1 MPDRAAD
8 DFATIR
14 SRLEELK
21 KERKEAEE
29 NKNTEGKTD
38 EQVHQEIYGDYC
50 NGNSNIHTLG
60 SIVDIDPITGELSST
75 GEVSSGPFLP
85 KELEEA
91 IATANAAVSLNNV
104 NTGGT
109 LLEPP
114 FYYDELILDE
124 EDNVLDTNYYVK
136 DGIREY
142 YDYVGHVKHLP
153 NRVLP

>member
-91 IATANAAVSLNNV
+91 IATANAAV
-104 NTGGT
+104 GAY
-109 LLEPP
+109 
-114 FYYDELILDE
+114 YYDELILDE

-142 YDYVGHVKHLP
+142 YDYAGHVKHLP

>member
-38 EQVHQEIYGDYC
+38 EQLHQEVYGEYC
-50 NGNSNIHTLG
+50 NGNSNIFHT
-60 SIVDIDPITGELSST
+60 VAATN
-75 GEVSSGPFLP
+75 LP

-104 NTGGT
+104 NT

-142 YDYVGHVKHLP
+142 YDYAGHVKHLP